1 MNRRATDIANE
12 VRAGVAGGW
21 LTAGER
27 LGGEPDL
34 MKSFRASRATVREA
48 LRILEAD
55 GYVTVRRGP
64 GGGVFV
70 QRPARGDLAGALG
83 AHLDLAGASPAEAA
97 AAAALVGALATA
109 AGLDRNRALR
119 VVSDALSLVAA
130 ERADPVT
137 RAA

>member
-1 MNRRATDIANE
+1 MNRRATDIANK
-12 VRAGVAGGW
+12 VRTDVVGGW

-27 LGGEPDL
+27 LGGERDL
-34 MKSFRASRATVREA
+34 IMSFQVSRATVREA
-48 LRILEAD
+48 LRMLEAD

-70 QRPARGDLAGALG
+70 QRPTCAGLAGALG
-83 AHLDLAGASPAEAA
+83 AHLDLAGASPADVAA
-97 AAAALVGALATA
+97 ATASVGALTTA

-130 ERADPVT
+130 EQAIW
-137 RAA
+137 

>member
-34 MKSFRASRATVREA
+34 TKSFRASRATVREA

-70 QRPARGDLAGALG
+70 QRPTRGDLAGALG

-109 AGLDRNRALR
+109 AGPDRNRALC

-130 ERADPVT
+130 ERADSVT